1 MTSSARPHLVDLRAL
16 LPLDL
21 KEAVGA
27 VQRDTTVIADDAAAA
42 VGVRE
47 SGDDAR
53 LAAPHDFRRVG
64 VEDAVVVGLAPMRE
78 GLMHGR
84 VGGEAGSRQP
94 GLHHAQPAGG
104 EDRALEGL
112 VGLQANNH
120 LVLTVDIA
128 GRVGEHAGG
137 RRRIHVEHALLLL
150 LLEIGL
156 QLRPHRLRARRRA
169 GQEGL
174 VAAVGR
180 DVAHDE
186 VAHVDRAA
194 PAAGLEAA
202 PAMPASLSGRGQVDA
217 FHCVPPVAPMPIT
230 LLLGRRVGVSRSVPK
245 AARPGPHSSVVGRL
259 TVESYVRGAIELEGK
274 DYRFSTNLLR
284 RRRRA
289 APDPRSRFAAQGP
302 LRLYRTR
309 IPGQ

>member
-1 MTSSARPHLVDLRAL
+1 
-16 LPLDL
+16 
-21 KEAVGA
+21 
-27 VQRDTTVIADDAAAA
+27 
-42 VGVRE
+42 
-47 SGDDAR
+47 
-53 LAAPHDFRRVG
+53 
-64 VEDAVVVGLAPMRE
+64 
-78 GLMHGR
+78 MHGR

-112 VGLQANNH
+112 VGLQADDH

-169 GQEGL
+169 DQEGL
-174 VAAVGR
+174 VAPVGR

-186 VAHVDRAA
+186 VAHVDRGA

-217 FHCVPPVAPMPIT
+217 FHCVSSRRSDADHVAAWPSRGGLPLRSKGSPTWPPQ
-230 LLLGRRVGVSRSVPK
+230 LRGRSINGRIVRERRDRTGRERLSIFNKSAAMTPASGSGSEKPVRRPGTSSSVP
-245 AARPGPHSSVVGRL
+245 H
-259 TVESYVRGAIELEGK
+259 
-274 DYRFSTNLLR
+274 
-284 RRRRA
+284 
-289 APDPRSRFAAQGP
+289 PDPWTIV
-302 LRLYRTR
+302 RLMPRA
-309 IPGQ
+309 